1 MQADEQTIREQV
13 TGYIDGVMS
22 GEVVCGQMVRRAVER
37 HLHDLEHGAAR
48 GLEFRE
54 DAAMM
59 AIKFFPLLKHW
70 KGEWAGKSFE
80 LQSWQMFP
88 LWCVF
93 GWMRNDPADGWSA
106 GSASPITNL
115 HARAAR
121 QCSALASVCS

>member
-93 GWMRNDPADGWSA
+93 GWMRNDPADGWVRRFRIAYNQLARKGGKTMLGA
-106 GSASPITNL
+106 GV
-115 HARAAR
+115 
-121 QCSALASVCS
+121 VCS